1 MTFFC
6 SFSLP
11 DAQNITLLPV
21 VINVTYSHH
30 KRVPVVSL
38 FHYCLLLTEQNSA
51 LHSHLFSFF
60 SYRNLT
66 YNTRYS
72 TYNTLLAVT
81 YLQYTSQYSQYITYN
96 NLLLLS
102 VHVTLP
108 TINPLQEIIYNTLL
122 F

>member
-1 MTFFC
+1 MSKTEEEIL
-6 SFSLP
+6 SKQQYIDRLKEKESE
-11 DAQNITLLPV
+11 I
-21 VINVTYSHH
+21 VINLQVLVAHGQS
-30 KRVPVVSL
+30 KRL
-38 FHYCLLLTEQNSA
+38 F
-51 LHSHLFSFF
+51 FF
-60 SYRNLT
+60 FFFLACVFFFGNHLT

-72 TYNTLLAVT
+72 TYNTLLAAT

-102 VHVTLP
+102 IHVTLL